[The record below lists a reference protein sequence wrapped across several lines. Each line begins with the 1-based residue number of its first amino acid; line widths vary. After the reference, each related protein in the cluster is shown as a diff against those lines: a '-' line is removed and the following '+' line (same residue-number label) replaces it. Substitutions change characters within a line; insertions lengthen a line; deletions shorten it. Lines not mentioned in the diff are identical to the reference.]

1 MEIWLQHSV
10 NKLLFFSALDEKE
23 DIQCKY
29 SIYDKG

>member
-1 MEIWLQHSV
+1 MEIWLQRSV

-23 DIQCKY
+23 DIQYKH